1 MSSAIEH
8 LREALP
14 LSPDPV
20 TRAELAIV
28 LGGAHRGS
36 SDFTGAAAMLRAELE
51 ALGDRDADM
60 TRVLEAE
67 LLSNA
72 VQGASAHA
80 ALANR
85 QRPHPRPLRGATRG
99 ERRLLMVLALEALLS
114 GEARERGV
122 GLARRALAGAPP
134 IRDEPA
140 GSTVVIFP
148 IAGLIEAGEHA
159 DASPLLDWLVEEAQ
173 RQGSLV
179 GYVTA
184 RTFRGHRGAWPGTST
199 APRPTPAQPGRS
211 CARRPGSSTPRKRSA
226 C

>member
-1 MSSAIEH
+1 
-8 LREALP
+8 
-14 LSPDPV
+14 
-20 TRAELAIV
+20 
-28 LGGAHRGS
+28 
-36 SDFTGAAAMLRAELE
+36 MLRAELE

-114 GEARERGV
+114 GEPRERGV

-148 IAGLIEAGEHA
+148 IAGLTRP
-159 DASPLLDWLVEEAQ
+159 ASTRTP
-173 RQGSLV
+173 RRCSTGS
-179 GYVTA
+179 
-184 RTFRGHRGAWPGTST
+184 S
-199 APRPTPAQPGRS
+199 
-211 CARRPGSSTPRKRSA
+211 RRPSARARSSAT
-226 C
+226 